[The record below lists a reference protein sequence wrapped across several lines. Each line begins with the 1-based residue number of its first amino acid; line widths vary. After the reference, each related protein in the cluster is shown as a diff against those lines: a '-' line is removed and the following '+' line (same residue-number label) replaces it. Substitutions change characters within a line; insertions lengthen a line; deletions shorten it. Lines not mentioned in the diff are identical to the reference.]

1 MQTNLVQCKT
11 GYQRPR
17 LLVPVR
23 GCVIAVPLGTTW
35 AARLTN
41 GALAL
46 VALLFDA
53 ILGAMTIIGIAGDIE
68 SETNNYRQPGAAHH
82 LGPNVPCA
90 PCLDRPEQDAA
101 LIAIAFRN
109 VVSGIVVSVN
119 VGFEGFKQRRKLAL
133 PFHLENDVVAFGRA
147 ATTPVNC
154 YGKVNVAI
162 GVSSSSR

>member
-101 LIAIAFRN
+101 LIAIAFRG
-109 VVSGIVVSVN
+109 SPDSSSSTA
-119 VGFEGFKQRRKLAL
+119 EDDLAL
-133 PFHLENDVVAFGRA
+133 PTMRPEANEA
-147 ATTPVNC
+147 A
-154 YGKVNVAI
+154 
-162 GVSSSSR
+162 